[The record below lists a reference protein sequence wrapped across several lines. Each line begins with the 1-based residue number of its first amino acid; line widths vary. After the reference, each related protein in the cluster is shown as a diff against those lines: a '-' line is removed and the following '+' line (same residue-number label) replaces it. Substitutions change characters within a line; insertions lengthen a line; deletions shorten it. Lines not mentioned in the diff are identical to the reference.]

1 MLSCL
6 VGSLYAYSCVV
17 RLAPGLQPYTPQVT
31 AANVVILAGDI
42 HIKGRSV
49 EWAQQAFETPVLYVP
64 GSHEF
69 YSGHLAHTLTSM
81 RSQADMRVRVLDRDE
96 VVINGTRFLGCTL
109 WTDFSA
115 KGNAHLAAL
124 QAQGEMN
131 DFRQIRT
138 RAYQRIVPNDL
149 VQECL
154 KSIEWLRLKLAEPFV
169 GKTVVITHQAPS
181 LRSLADNPHARNLL
195 DAAYAT
201 NCEPLM
207 GAERVALWI
216 HGHSHWAVDYQI
228 AGTRVVCNPRG
239 YPGEETGLDPA
250 LVLTL

>member
-1 MLSCL
+1 MRIHVLSDL
-6 VGSLYAYSCVV
+6 HLDFS
-17 RLAPGLQPYTPQVT
+17 PYTPQVT

-69 YSGHLAHTLTSM
+69 YGGHLAHTLTSM

-109 WTDFSA
+109 WTDFTA
-115 KGNAHLAAL
+115 KGSAHLAAL

-154 KSIEWLRLKLAEPFV
+154 KSLEWLRLKLAEPFA
-169 GKTVVITHQAPS
+169 GKTVVITHHAPS
-181 LRSLADNPHARNLL
+181 LRSLADNPHAGNLL

-239 YPGEETGLDPA
+239 YPGEETGFDPA

>member
-1 MLSCL
+1 MRIHVLSDL
-6 VGSLYAYSCVV
+6 HLDFS
-17 RLAPGLQPYTPQVT
+17 PYTPQVT

-154 KSIEWLRLKLAEPFV
+154 KSIEWLRLKLADPFV